1 MESYGINVFSKISG
15 QKTFYTEFR
24 GTASVLGS
32 IPSYSRMTLI
42 PLRLV

>member
-1 MESYGINVFSKISG
+1 MGSYGSNVFSKISG

-32 IPSYSRMTLI
+32 TPSYSRLTYI